1 MRKVIFAVLTLL
13 TIKASAQNCACIQ
26 VASTDNIATIKAE
39 QFSFTKDSALVEKKD
54 GKYKVLFCYRNSFEA
69 AMKTDLFKG
78 YNPVIVDRKREDIET
93 MTKLSNNI

>member
-1 MRKVIFAVLTLL
+1 MRKLIFAALTLL

-26 VASTDNIATIKAE
+26 VASTDNITTIKPE
-39 QFSFTKDSALVEKKD
+39 QFNFTKDSALIEKKD

-78 YNPVIVDRKREDIET
+78 YHPIIVDKKREEIET
-93 MTKLSNNI
+93 MTKLSNI

>member
-1 MRKVIFAVLTLL
+1 MRKVLFAAFMLL
-13 TIKASAQNCACIQ
+13 TFNTFAQNCACIQ
-26 VASTDNIATIKAE
+26 VASTDNIATVKPE
-39 QFSFTKDSALVEKKD
+39 QFNFTKDSALVEKTD

-78 YNPVIVDRKREDIET
+78 FNPVIVDRKREQIET